1 MATPFSDVYDNFLN
15 RITDFSFLSNSF
27 ANLPTYEFYD
37 DMYKYLKIATG
48 DFYSDCYKDLSDYDA
63 YSYTEYSLTG
73 DGGATYTLSSAP
85 PTDETSTYISVDDV
99 EVEGFERDGDDITFD
114 TSVTVGADILVAT
127 YNVGQFTADLN
138 WTELNILGNM
148 MVIPFLQQQLFNTQ
162 LLVDHQYSPDFKSY
176 SPAERMNQINNALKS
191 QDIRIEKLL
200 SKYAYGQDPN
210 NLNGLWGGF
219 SE

>member
-1 MATPFSDVYDNFLN
+1 
-15 RITDFSFLSNSF
+15 
-27 ANLPTYEFYD
+27 
-37 DMYKYLKIATG
+37 MYKYLKIATG